1 MEIGDLEPPVGTQQV
16 EEFLDA
22 QRGESAG
29 RTYNKNLSILRDF
42 FKFQVL
48 RGKLHGDPTLAIER
62 ARKRDV
68 NRTTFSSDQ
77 VRAIVALQEELRDRV
92 AVRLLLDYGLRKGA
106 LKATQFSPTST
117 TSASD

>member
-1 MEIGDLEPPVGTQQV
+1 MTPSG
-16 EEFLDA
+16 A
-22 QRGESAG
+22 KSAG

-77 VRAIVALQEELRDRV
+77 VRAIVASQEELRDRV